1 MARYLGPKCKLS
13 RREGTDL
20 FLKSGVKSLESKCK
34 LEVPPGGIKG
44 ERKSRLSDYGV
55 QLREKQKLR
64 RMYGVLERQFRNY
77 YIKAS
82 GRPGATGSTL
92 LQMLEARLDNVVYRM
107 GFAATR
113 SEARQL
119 VSHKAINVNGEA
131 VSIASYQCKA
141 GDVIAVREKAQKQ
154 LRIQSALQIKSQVG
168 FPEWVE
174 VDEKKFYGHV
184 QAASGPRRHSAG
196 DQREPRGRIVFEVAV
211 DSPGRSVS
219 PEWFLVASTVGR

>member
-20 FLKSGVKSLESKCK
+20 FLKSGVKPLESKCK

-44 ERKSRLSDYGV
+44 ERRGRLSDYGV

-82 GRPGATGSTL
+82 GRPGATGATL
-92 LQMLEARLDNVVYRM
+92 LQLLEGRLDNVVYRM

-113 SEARQL
+113 NEARQL
-119 VSHKAINVNGEA
+119 VSHAAITVNGDK
-131 VSIASYQCKA
+131 VTIASYQCKA

-154 LRIQSALQIKSQVG
+154 LRIQTALQIKSQVG
-168 FPEWVE
+168 FPAWVE
-174 VDEKKFYGHV
+174 VDEKKFTGTLK
-184 QAASGPRRHSAG
+184 QLP
-196 DQREPRGRIVFEVAV
+196 DREEILPDINEN
-211 DSPGRSVS
+211 
-219 PEWFLVASTVGR
+219 LVVELYSK